1 MNVPLLSIM
10 KDLLSSGYRV
20 TRETLRVFSDAL
32 DNDPNSQIPPCA
44 DSISPEWLTSVM
56 QVHAQ
61 DVRVESVEPVS
72 EHFGTTTHVR
82 ISVTYNRAGE
92 EAGLPKSF
100 FLKLR
105 PREVATRIFVSL
117 MNLPQAETKFYN
129 DISPQIASLVP
140 KVYYARA
147 KDRGSRF
154 VILMEDLDAGN
165 YYTKDVT
172 NPCTLEEARMVV
184 RSLGQIHGRFWNS
197 PRFKEDLDWLLIYEN
212 DPNIRLNRLM
222 RKMAFR
228 RVISNFDDVIPD
240 QLKQSCGFIDE
251 SYDFL
256 ETYWSNPPH
265 TLLHGDPHLGNLY
278 FGKQGVGFF
287 DWQVVRRGQGM
298 RDVAYFII
306 QSLATDLRRGHE
318 KALIQLYLDS
328 LAASGVSGPTFE
340 KAWEQ
345 YRLHAFYAWIAVVIT
360 AAAGSSLQSEA
371 IGRTGLKCVGTALI
385 DLDSIG
391 ILKSVREIGNR
402 SGLK

>member
-1 MNVPLLSIM
+1 MNVSRFNFL
-10 KDLLSSGYRV
+10 KDLLGSGYRV

-32 DNDPNSQIPPCA
+32 DKGPNSRIPPCA
-44 DSISPEWLTSVM
+44 GAISAEWLASVM
-56 QVHAQ
+56 QAHAPG
-61 DVRVESVEPVS
+61 VRVESVEPVS

-82 ISVTYNRAGE
+82 ISVTYDRAGE
-92 EAGLPKSF
+92 EADLPKLF

-105 PREVATRIFVSL
+105 PQEVGTRIFVSL

-129 DISPQIASLVP
+129 DISPRIASLVP

-147 KDRGSRF
+147 KNRGSRF

-222 RKMAFR
+222 RQMAFQ
-228 RVISNFDDVIPD
+228 RVISKFGDIIPE
-240 QLKQSCGFIDE
+240 QLKESCGFIHE
-251 SYDFL
+251 NYDFL
-256 ETYWSNPPH
+256 EKYWSNPPH

-278 FGKQGVGFF
+278 FGKQDGVGFL

-306 QSLATDLRRGHE
+306 QSLATDLRREHE
-318 KALIQLYLDS
+318 KVLIQLYLDS
-328 LAASGVSGPTFE
+328 LAASGASGPTFE

-360 AAAGSSLQSEA
+360 AAAGSSFQPEA

-391 ILKSVREIGNR
+391 ALKSMLPAIRRGKR
-402 SGLK
+402 